1 MRRDLKAA
9 TVTLLAVV
17 LVNSCKTELE
27 PSSIVSV
34 TLQQTTPWP
43 DSLVTG
49 EIATV
54 QARIRVGDS
63 ADIVGVD
70 LQWSLSDSSML
81 QLTHP
86 DARTAIIAAHAMGTD
101 TIIVHLD
108 RDGFTAP
115 DLRFPVT
122 VKPGTWPTLL
132 TIGSLDTVAVTLTH
146 ADATLLGSVSY
157 AWQSNDATVLQANA
171 VAANPS
177 RAELTARSSGAVGV
191 TVTITGDRLGHV
203 TFQQG
208 LNVGTVQIIEQSA
221 WPALIPVTTTAQLGV
236 VVNDA
241 AGHLLPGAK
250 VRWSST
256 NLSAF
261 SVDSSTG
268 LVLALSRGTGEVVAS
283 VGEAPNQIAEH
294 RASLRVVELW
304 AKASAG
310 DAHTCAVTAT
320 DGTGYCWGDNTSGQL
335 GLAVDAS
342 PFKTRA
348 ARIVTFHKFTDIQAG
363 AAHSCGREGVDN
375 LLCWGLRDHAQ
386 LGDGLCPIDASDFS
400 IICAPF
406 SAVPVTIVDA
416 GILNGEKVAV
426 NEFASGG
433 TLTCMVNG
441 LHIRSSTLDPI
452 GICWGNRN
460 GPMGNPLPQFDS
472 TAALAQAEP
481 IVYETQVIAAGG
493 SQACI
498 YGRGFSGTFE
508 VMCAGLNDAGQLGD
522 GTTTDRSTWSD
533 VLRVD
538 APIRGM
544 PQGLSPGASVG
555 RKHACALQGG
565 TVWCWGSNASGQ
577 LGASSANTC
586 GPSNDLPAAIPC
598 SLFAIP
604 VQLPAS
610 VVSVSAGG
618 DHTCA
623 LTAAGDAWC
632 WGDNSHG
639 QLGID
644 TIGGSRQTPALVV
657 GGLKFASISAGGAH
671 TCGVTLDHVINCWG
685 ANARGQLGDG
695 TQTDRDG
702 PTRVAES
709 PQ

>member
-1 MRRDLKAA
+1 MTRKRWMLPLLAGVLFNHCTNELA
-9 TVTLLAVV
+9 PSSTITVTLA
-17 LVNSCKTELE
+17 EAA
-27 PSSIVSV
+27 
-34 TLQQTTPWP
+34 PWP
-43 DSLVTG
+43 DTLGTG

-54 QARIRVGDS
+54 LASVKAADG
-63 ADIVGVD
+63 ADIVGVN
-70 LQWSLSDSSML
+70 LEWSSSDSAVVQVTS
-81 QLTHP
+81 P
-86 DARTAIIAAHAMGTD
+86 DTGRQAIISTHGIGSA
-101 TIIVHLD
+101 TISARLSQT
-108 RDGFTAP
+108 GFTP
-115 DLRFPVT
+115 TELRVPV
-122 VKPGTWPTLL
+122 VVRQGTWPALL
-132 TIGSLDTVAVTLTH
+132 TVGTEDTVAVVLSR
-146 ADATLLGSVSY
+146 ADPAVLGPVSY
-157 AWQSNDATVLQANA
+157 AWQSNDPAVLQASA
-171 VAANPS
+171 VAADSS
-177 RAELTARSSGAVGV
+177 RALFTARSSGAVGV
-191 TVTITGDRLGHV
+191 TVTLTGQRIGHV

-208 LNVGTVQIIEQSA
+208 LNVGNVQIIAQPA
-221 WPALIPVTTTAQLGV
+221 WPALIPVTGTAQLV
-236 VVNDA
+236 VAVKDA
-241 AGHLLPGAK
+241 AGNPLPGAK
-250 VRWSST
+250 VHWGST

-261 SVDSSTG
+261 SVDSTG
-268 LVLALSRGTGEVVAS
+268 AVLALSRGTGEVVAS
-283 VGEAPNQIAEH
+283 VGVPPFQIAEL
-294 RASLRVVELW
+294 RAPLVVVELW
-304 AKASAG
+304 GKASAG

-320 DGTGYCWGDNTSGQL
+320 DGTGYCWGNNGSGQL

-342 PFKTRA
+342 PFKTRP

-363 AAHSCGREGVDN
+363 ASHSCGSEGVDN

-426 NEFASGG
+426 NQFATGG

-533 VLRVD
+533 VLRFD

-577 LGASSANTC
+577 LGASAANTC

-604 VQLPAS
+604 VQLPAT

-644 TIGGSRQTPALVV
+644 TIGGSSQTPALVV
-657 GGLKFASISAGGAH
+657 NGLKFASISAGGAH
-671 TCGVTLDHVINCWG
+671 TCGVTLDHVIYCWG
-685 ANARGQLGDG
+685 ANGSGQLGDG

>member
-1 MRRDLKAA
+1 MRPELRVAA
-9 TVTLLAVV
+9 VALLTVL
-17 LVNSCKTELE
+17 LVNSCTNELV
-27 PSSIVSV
+27 PTSTVTV
-34 TLQQTTPWP
+34 TLQEAAPWP
-43 DSLVTG
+43 DTLGTG

-54 QARIRVGDS
+54 LASVKTADG
-63 ADIVGVD
+63 ADIVGVA
-70 LQWSLSDSSML
+70 LQWSSSDSAIVQVTSPDTGGQAIL
-81 QLTHP
+81 STH
-86 DARTAIIAAHAMGTD
+86 ATGTATIIAR
-101 TIIVHLD
+101 LE
-108 RDGFTAP
+108 RPGFTPAE
-115 DLRFPVT
+115 LRVPV
-122 VKPGTWPTLL
+122 VVRQGTWPALL
-132 TIGSLDTVAVTLTH
+132 TVGSEDTVAVTLSK
-146 ADATLLGSVSY
+146 ADPAVLGPVSY
-157 AWQSNDATVLQANA
+157 AWQSNDPAVLQASA
-171 VAANPS
+171 VATDSS
-177 RAELTARSSGAVGV
+177 RAQLTARASGVAAV
-191 TVTITGDRLGHV
+191 TLTMTGLRLGRV

-208 LNVGTVQIIEQSA
+208 LSVGNVQIRPQPA
-221 WPALIPVTTTAQLGV
+221 WPSLIPVTTTAQLGV
-236 VVNDA
+236 VVKDA
-241 AGHLLPGAK
+241 AGNLLPGAK
-250 VRWSST
+250 VQWSST

-261 SVDSSTG
+261 SVDTTG
-268 LVLALSRGTGEVVAS
+268 TVLALSRGTGEVVAS
-283 VGEAPNQIAEH
+283 VGVQPNQIAEY
-294 RASLRVVELW
+294 RAPLVVVELW
-304 AKASAG
+304 AKVSAG

-320 DGTGYCWGDNTSGQL
+320 DGTGYCWGDNGSGQL

-363 AAHSCGREGVDN
+363 GSHSCGREGVDN

-386 LGDGLCPIDASDFS
+386 LGDGLCPVDASDFS

-426 NEFASGG
+426 NEFATGG

-441 LHIRSSTLDPI
+441 LHIRSSALDPI

-460 GPMGNPLPQFDS
+460 GPMGNPLPPFDS

-522 GTTTDRSTWSD
+522 GTTTDRNTWSD

-538 APIRGM
+538 APVRGM
-544 PQGLSPGASVG
+544 PQGLDPGASVG

-577 LGASSANTC
+577 LGASAANTC

-604 VQLPAS
+604 VQLPAT
-610 VVSVSAGG
+610 VASVSAGG

-623 LTAAGDAWC
+623 LTTAGDAWC

-644 TIGGSRQTPALVV
+644 TIGGSSQTPALVAN
-657 GGLKFASISAGGAH
+657 GLKFTSISAGGAH
-671 TCGVTLDHVINCWG
+671 TCGVTLDHVIYCWG
-685 ANARGQLGDG
+685 ANGSGQLGDG
-695 TQTDRDG
+695 TQIDRDG